1 MLYGLSNVSDL
12 TRGSIMNRKAI
23 LCISIVFA
31 FAVCFALVGCGS
43 GSSGGSSAA
52 GTAQSSAGAASSV
65 DDLKNLRQV
74 SWEGNEVTVTVGEN
88 KTTGCNWSNK
98 FENDKI
104 VDYSTNR
111 KFKVSGEAAK
121 QGISAGTLSMGFK
134 GKSAGT
140 AKVYCMTDKD
150 WDGNTPG
157 YSFAVVV
164 TVKDDGTIAS
174 ATIEG

>member
-1 MLYGLSNVSDL
+1 MKQ
-12 TRGSIMNRKAI
+12 KAI
-23 LCISIVFA
+23 LCVSVVFA
-31 FAVCFALVGCGS
+31 FAVCLVLAACGS
-43 GSSGGSSAA
+43 GSGASSAA
-52 GTAQSSAGAASSV
+52 STAQSSASAATGV
-65 DDLKNLRQV
+65 DALKNLREV
-74 SWEGNEVTVTVGEN
+74 SWEGNEVTVKVGEN

-111 KFKVSGEAAK
+111 KFKVSSEAAAK
-121 QGISAGTLSMGFK
+121 GISAGTLSMGFK

-140 AKVYCMTDKD
+140 AKVYCMTEKD
-150 WDGNTPG
+150 WDGNAPG

-164 TVKDDGTIAS
+164 TVNDDGSIAS